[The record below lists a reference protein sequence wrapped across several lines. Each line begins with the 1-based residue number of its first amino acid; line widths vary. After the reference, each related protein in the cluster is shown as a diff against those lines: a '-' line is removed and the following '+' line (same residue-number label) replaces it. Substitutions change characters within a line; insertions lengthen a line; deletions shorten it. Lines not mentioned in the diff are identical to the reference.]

1 MAKKPDLD
9 AAKLRELVAV
19 IEDGKHRFLDL
30 CARLSAEEGMKLS
43 NVTAG
48 AGGSKCEMAGITAG
62 STAGDHGAVM
72 NWAAAARRKLLELD
86 AQPKAE
92 ADA

>member
-9 AAKLRELVAV
+9 PDKLRELIAA
-19 IEDGKHRFLDL
+19 IEGGKHRFLDL
-30 CARLSAEEGMKLS
+30 CARLAAEEGMRLTKIR
-43 NVTAG
+43 NG
-48 AGGSKCEMAGITAG
+48 AGGSKCQMARITAT

-86 AQPKAE
+86 AQPQE
-92 ADA
+92 MDT